1 MWGQAE
7 GLMLLFWSA
16 LFVSGGGGGM
26 VRWKGG
32 RVERWQGGKSGIVG
46 RWQGGRFLILFKNGE
61 CRFSLRFHLFVSD
74 VNQGDEGVGWSQDFL
89 ARPRNG
95 KTTT

>member
-1 MWGQAE
+1 M
-7 GLMLLFWSA
+7 
-16 LFVSGGGGGM
+16 SGGGGGDM
-26 VRWKGG
+26 IRWKGG
-32 RVERWQGGKSGIVG
+32 RAERWQGGRSGIVV